1 MRKVFYFLLGVVIGG
16 LTGGIVAL
24 LFTPQSGGDMRGQI
38 KDYTMKT
45 MDDIRMAASEKRIQL
60 EKQLTDL
67 RKPSSEKPV

>member
-1 MRKVFYFLLGVVIGG
+1 MRKLFSFLLGFMAGA
-16 LTGGIVAL
+16 LAGGIIAL
-24 LFTPQSGGDMRGQI
+24 LFTPQSGGDIRGQI

-67 RKPSSEKPV
+67 RKPTTEKTV